1 MLRSYENYERY
12 QSERDHHFQVDHCGT
27 LCLVTTWPCIHQQI
41 IFNKNS
47 QHGLISYFFIGKR
60 IYPFFYLFSYTSVFF
75 FFVLIYILDFLYFPR
90 EQNFRPIILLRDLR
104 LTRNQREYQ
113 NCRVARVSLV
123 TVFIPIQDETKIP
136 RIASK

>member
-27 LCLVTTWPCIHQQI
+27 LCLVTTWPCSIHQQI

-75 FFVLIYILDFLYFPR
+75 FF
-90 EQNFRPIILLRDLR
+90 FRPHLHTGFSLFSARTEFSSNYTF
-104 LTRNQREYQ
+104 TRSTTNEKL
-113 NCRVARVSLV
+113 ARVPKLQSCSSISSNRV
-123 TVFIPIQDETKIP
+123 YSYIG
-136 RIASK
+136 